1 MSSGKEGFEGGSQ
14 SAQTSLDQV
23 RQGWVL
29 VHGNTRQGSLM
40 FPELEIAY
48 LPADTVLVSVPRP
61 GRVGRGQGLGQHSPG
76 LSPCPSDSHGDP
88 SPYLIP

>member
-14 SAQTSLDQV
+14 PAQTSLDQV

-61 GRVGRGQGLGQHSPG
+61 GRVAGGRGWDNTVQGCHPALVIHMGTHP
-76 LSPCPSDSHGDP
+76 P
-88 SPYLIP
+88 I